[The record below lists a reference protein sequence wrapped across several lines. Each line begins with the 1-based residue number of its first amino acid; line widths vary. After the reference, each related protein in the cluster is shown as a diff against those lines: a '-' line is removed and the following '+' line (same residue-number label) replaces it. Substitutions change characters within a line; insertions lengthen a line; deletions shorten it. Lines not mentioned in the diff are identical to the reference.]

1 VVIIEDLIKLLDN
14 VSNTYRRNKYPDR
27 REATKIA
34 KVLRALADD
43 YRTLTPRTQRALVA
57 DATGRVHTSSGAI
70 SA

>member
-1 VVIIEDLIKLLDN
+1 MVVIIEDLIKLLDN

-43 YRTLTPRTQRALVA
+43 IEL
-57 DATGRVHTSSGAI
+57 
-70 SA
+70 